1 MCKHPEFEDYL
12 ISRGDL
18 IDNSAYQLA
27 VAFCKTDVNLA
38 DEYVLPWNME
48 IIGAINDAVQGIL
61 KDDGLLG
68 CWPYNE
74 DETPCYL
81 ADSCSKKGCPF
92 KRGRDENLE
101 VTEK

>member
-18 IDNSAYQLA
+18 VDNLAYQLA
-27 VAFCKTDVNLA
+27 VAFCKTDLSLN
-38 DEYVLPWNME
+38 DEEVLPWNME
-48 IIGAINDAVQGIL
+48 IIGAINEAVQGIL
-61 KDDGLLG
+61 KDCNFVG

-81 ADSCSKKGCPF
+81 TDSCDKEGCPF
-92 KRGRDENLE
+92 KRGPDKNLE
-101 VTEK
+101 ETAK